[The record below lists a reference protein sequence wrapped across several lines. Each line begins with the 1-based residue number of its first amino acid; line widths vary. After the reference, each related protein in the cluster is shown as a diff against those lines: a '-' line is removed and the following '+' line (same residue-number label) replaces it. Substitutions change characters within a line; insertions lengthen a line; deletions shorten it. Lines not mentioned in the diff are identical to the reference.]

1 MPRKC
6 CFKQIPLES
15 TLMEKIQ
22 LNKILMWHLETM
34 EKLKII
40 LNLLKDIVIL
50 KAILNQD
57 FLP

>member
-1 MPRKC
+1 MPKKC

-22 LNKILMWHLETM
+22 LNKIKILTWHLETM

-40 LNLLKDIVIL
+40 
-50 KAILNQD
+50 
-57 FLP
+57 

>member
-1 MPRKC
+1 MKMKVLIFKMEINAKKI

-40 LNLLKDIVIL
+40 
-50 KAILNQD
+50 
-57 FLP
+57 